1 MKVSIIIVN
10 YNVKFYLE
18 QCIRSIEKAGEGISH
33 EIIVADNNSS
43 DDSIAFLKE
52 RFPQVT
58 FIENKENLGFA
69 KANNQA
75 IKKAKGEYIMLL
87 NPDTILGE
95 SALQDCVTFMDNTP
109 NAGATGVKMLK
120 SNGKFALES
129 RRGIPTPFT
138 SMCKMLGLC
147 KLFPYSKTFGK
158 YYMQYLDPEQ
168 ISQIEI
174 ISGACMF
181 IRKSALDKSGT
192 LDEDFFMYGEDID
205 LSYRLLK
212 TGMNNYY
219 IPTPILH
226 YKGESTEKTSY
237 RYVYVFYQ
245 AMLIFFRK
253 HYSHYSLFLS
263 IPIKAAIYSKA
274 ICSFMG
280 QQLRRFINKTNNK
293 EVSDKFIIIAPESSI
308 AKITR
313 ILERNKHKYSAMPIK
328 QTCKEIPNITEG
340 NEYKDFD
347 YAVYD
352 SAHTTYSYMLEQISA
367 SSKRGFSPKLAVYHP
382 NSNIIITEEQ
392 VWQ

>member
-1 MKVSIIIVN
+1 MKLSIIIVN

-18 QCIRSIEKAGEGISH
+18 QCIRSIEKAGKNITH
-33 EIIVADNNSS
+33 EIIVADNNSN
-43 DDSIAFLKE
+43 DGSIAFLKE
-52 RFPQVT
+52 KFPQVT

-75 IKKAKGEYIMLL
+75 IRMAKGEYIMLL

-95 SALQDCVTFMDNTP
+95 STLQDCVMFMDSNP

-147 KLFPYSKTFGK
+147 NMFPKSRIFGK
-158 YYMQYLDPEQ
+158 YYMQYFNENEPSE
-168 ISQIEI
+168 IEI

-181 IRKSALDKSGT
+181 IRKSALVKSGL

-212 TGMNNYY
+212 TGMTNHY
-219 IPTPILH
+219 IPTKILH

-253 HYSHYSLFLS
+253 HYSHYSIFLS

-274 ICSFMG
+274 ICTFIS
-280 QQLRRFINKTNNK
+280 QQIKRVINNSNITESSEKHL
-293 EVSDKFIIIAPESSI
+293 IIAPPNSCKKI
-308 AKITR
+308 AQ
-313 ILERNKHKYSAMPIK
+313 ILEENKQKYDVQPSAENNTHISAPAK
-328 QTCKEIPNITEG
+328 NQK
-340 NEYKDFD
+340 YD
-347 YAVYD
+347 YIIYD
-352 SAHTTYSYMLEQISA
+352 AEHTSYAFMLEQITI
-367 SSKRGFSPKLAVYHP
+367 SSKWAEAPKLAVYHP
-382 NSNIIITEEQ
+382 QSNIIITEKRI
-392 VWQ
+392 WQNI

>member
-1 MKVSIIIVN
+1 MKLSIIIVN
-10 YNVKFYLE
+10 YNVKHYLE
-18 QCIRSIEKAGEGISH
+18 QCLHSVEKAALNIQH
-33 EIIVADNNSS
+33 EIIVADNNSNDGS
-43 DDSIAFLKE
+43 VPYLSKI
-52 RFPQVT
+52 FPNVI
-58 FIENKENLGFA
+58 FIENKNNLGFA

-75 IKKAKGEYIMLL
+75 ISVAKGEYVMLL

-95 SALQDCVTFMDNTP
+95 STLQDCITFMDDTP
-109 NAGATGVKMLK
+109 DAGAAGVKMLK

-147 KLFPYSKTFGK
+147 RLFPYSKTFGK
-158 YYMQYLDPEQ
+158 YYMQYLDPEH

-181 IRKSALDKSGT
+181 IRKTALNKSGT

-274 ICSFMG
+274 VCSFMG
-280 QQLRRFINKTNNK
+280 QQLRRFINKTNIK
-293 EVSDKFIIIAPESSI
+293 EISDKFIVIAPESSI
-308 AKITR
+308 AKITS
-313 ILERNKHKYSAMPIK
+313 ILERNNQKYSAMPIK
-328 QTCKEIPNITEG
+328 QTEKEIPNITEG
-340 NEYKDFD
+340 NDYKDFD
-347 YAVYD
+347 YVVYD

-367 SSKRGFSPKLAVYHP
+367 NSKRGFSPKLAVYHP
-382 NSNIIITEEQ
+382 GSNIIITEEQ
-392 VWQ
+392 VWK

>member
-95 SALQDCVTFMDNTP
+95 SALQDCVTFMDRTP

-147 KLFPYSKTFGK
+147 NMFPKSKTFGK
-158 YYMQYLDPEQ
+158 YYMQYLDENKQ
-168 ISQIEI
+168 SEIEI

-181 IRKSALDKSGT
+181 IRKSTLDKSGL

-212 TGMNNYY
+212 TGMTNHY
-219 IPTPILH
+219 IPTNILH

-253 HYSHYSLFLS
+253 HYSHYSIFLS

-274 ICSFMG
+274 VCA
-280 QQLRRFINKTNNK
+280 FINQQTKRLIKKTNIKEAPYKFLIVAPQNSCEKIAQILNINK
-293 EVSDKFIIIAPESSI
+293 QKYDVQSFSQNDTHISTPAETSKYDYIIYDAEHTS
-308 AKITR
+308 
-313 ILERNKHKYSAMPIK
+313 
-328 QTCKEIPNITEG
+328 
-340 NEYKDFD
+340 
-347 YAVYD
+347 YAF
-352 SAHTTYSYMLEQISA
+352 MLEQITI
-367 SSKRGFSPKLAVYHP
+367 SSKWAEMPKLAVYH
-382 NSNIIITEEQ
+382 SQSEIIITEER
-392 VWQ
+392 VWQNI